1 MADIQTLH
9 SFRCNLNDGPCEV
22 RLPTPLMHQDSLAD
36 VFRVAVHR
44 DHSPVKLRGM
54 TVCGYLYFRSTRQ
67 TLLLEGALENHY
79 ASVTLT
85 ADCYAVPGFASL
97 VIQLQDGDVRHTV
110 LKVDMLIKRTGS
122 EELYFPE
129 DYASLA
135 QLMERIE
142 ALEKGGGSSAYAD
155 VAALAA
161 DTSLKSGAVCM
172 VAGAASIGDGG
183 AGLYRIRNADE
194 LETATDGDAIILLRN
209 GLVAEKV
216 DRWLRTEKHS
226 FPFTVDEGIQNEL
239 LECALSYYR
248 NNSKLIYGNSYTAN
262 NMAPGREPWNSDS
275 RDANGNQLMQMD
287 CSSFIELVYSGI
299 PFEASRYV
307 NGGAENLRRYNWGFD
322 WPQKERYYHTAD
334 GTQQRMLAN
343 DLALYCRDR
352 GWLIEPNEDF
362 SNCQT
367 GDILFFADTNY
378 HDENYY
384 GQIHHVAIFL
394 WNNGYG
400 NTVAMHCQTSDK
412 EHPVTVNCMA
422 TNYRGT
428 VCAVARLPLTHSRSA
443 VPENLFI
450 DAEDVKGTHYAGEK
464 RFFLC
469 TGNTADAFQPCTFY
483 TVAAKITQDENQQE
497 QNITFRPLDV
507 TTAIDRIRKPAIVSP
522 DGYYEA
528 HFFVNDN
535 MEIVNSPSGRI
546 ALGETPCTGITVAAY
561 VYDQNGNYVEG
572 GCVQTDTTIEW
583 IEMFKGVYHPDH
595 SSYAPSAQRQ
605 DKLNSASQYVDLT
618 GSIAPLDALHN
629 AARTREVYFATVRTL
644 DAQEPIC
651 GLAIDKNYLLM
662 GWRQSDAFGK
672 QIVFNYASNEV
683 LTRNLY
689 NGTWSDFSD
698 TRDTAFPYPM
708 PMANLTD
715 SNLTDMST
723 LLAPVD
729 ALHTNASNGTTYWA
743 TVRTLNVTTNAGI
756 AALNGLPAA
765 RVYQLEGW
773 RYHDEYG
780 RQTLVN
786 YMDGRTYS
794 RTMIEGVWGNFEL
807 MGGAPDAYT
816 KAEVDAMFDG
826 YITDVADV
834 VGGDA

>member
-1 MADIQTLH
+1 MADSKAVGDKIAEILDNH
-9 SFRCNLNDGPCEV
+9 NR
-22 RLPTPLMHQDSLAD
+22 LAD
-36 VFRVAVHR
+36 RV
-44 DHSPVKLRGM
+44 
-54 TVCGYLYFRSTRQ
+54 
-67 TLLLEGALENHY
+67 
-79 ASVTLT
+79 
-85 ADCYAVPGFASL
+85 
-97 VIQLQDGDVRHTV
+97 
-110 LKVDMLIKRTGS
+110 
-122 EELYFPE
+122 
-129 DYASLA
+129 
-135 QLMERIE
+135 
-142 ALEKGGGSSAYAD
+142 SSAYVD
-155 VAALAA
+155 LETMVQ
-161 DTSLKSGAVCM
+161 DNSLK
-172 VAGAASIGDGG
+172 AGAICLVTGSGSFTGVSS
-183 AGLYRIRNADE
+183 GLYLVRDAVSI
-194 LETATDGDAIILLRN
+194 ETTIDGDSIILLNN
-209 GLVAEKV
+209 GLVAEKM
-216 DRWLRTEKHS
+216 DRWLVAGENS

-275 RDANGNQLMQMD
+275 QDAEGNQLMQLD
-287 CSSFIELVYSGI
+287 CSSFIELVYSGV

-307 NGGAENLRRYNWGFD
+307 TGDEENLRRYNWGFG
-322 WPQKERYYHTAD
+322 WPQKERYYHTPD

-367 GDILFFADTNY
+367 GDILFFANTDY
-378 HDENYY
+378 QDENYY
-384 GQIHHVAIFL
+384 RQIHHVAIFL

-412 EHPVTVNCMA
+412 EHPVTVNCLA
-422 TNYRGT
+422 TSYRGT

-443 VPENLFI
+443 SAENLFI

-469 TGNTADAFQPCTFY
+469 TGNTEEAFQPCTFY
-483 TVAAKITQDENQQE
+483 TVAAKISQDENQQE

-522 DGYYEA
+522 DSYYEA

-546 ALGETPCTGITVAAY
+546 PLGDTPCTGITVAAY
-561 VYDQNGNYVEG
+561 VYDENGSYVEG
-572 GCVQTDTTIEW
+572 GCIQTDTTIEW
-583 IEMFKGVYHPDH
+583 LEMFKGVYHPDH
-595 SSYAPSAQRQ
+595 SSYIPSAKRV
-605 DKLNSASQYVDLT
+605 DKLNSTSQYVDLT
-618 GSIAPLDALHN
+618 DSISPLDELHR
-629 AARTREVYFATVRTL
+629 AAKTREVYFATVRTQ

-651 GLAIDKNYLLM
+651 GLAIDRNYLLM

-672 QIVFNYASNEV
+672 QIVFNYATNEV

-698 TRDTAFPYPM
+698 TRDSAFPYPM

-715 SNLTDMST
+715 SGLTDLST
-723 LLAPVD
+723 LLSPVD
-729 ALHTNASNGTTYWA
+729 AFHTNASNGTTYWA
-743 TVRTLNVTTNAGI
+743 TVRTMNVTTAEGI
-756 AALNGLPAA
+756 SALNGLPAS

-780 RQTLVN
+780 RQTLIN
-786 YMDGRTYS
+786 YVDGKTYS
-794 RTMIEGVWGNFEL
+794 RTMIEGVWGAFEL
-807 MGGAPDAYT
+807 MGGNADSYT

-826 YITDVADV
+826 YIVDVADV
-834 VGGDA
+834 IGGDA